1 MDDSTNEPVS
11 EPTSDDL
18 APIDPEDLDEVET
31 AGEEKPVSLDEL
43 AEKELDENEEE
54 DEDEL
59 EFDGDDGDKF

>member
-1 MDDSTNEPVS
+1 MDDSTN

-31 AGEEKPVSLDEL
+31 VGEEKTLSLDEL